1 MKTEGEKSFDNQS
14 NAVSKEVLVRHVFPI
29 EAEDFS
35 SAGEVSRKIKNL
47 LKQLGVDAELV
58 RRVSIACYEAELNLV
73 IHSWG
78 GRLVFQVT
86 PNIIQIITEDK
97 GPGIPDIE
105 LAMKVGY
112 STASEQARELGFG
125 AGMGLPNIKRCAN
138 TVNIQSKVG
147 QGTKLEINFKI

>member
-1 MKTEGEKSFDNQS
+1 MKTKGTESFDNKS
-14 NAVSKEVLVRHVFPI
+14 DLMSKNVLVRHVYSI

-47 LKQLGVDAELV
+47 LKQLGVNSELI
-58 RRVSIACYEAELNLV
+58 RRVAIACYEAELNLV

-78 GRLVFQVT
+78 GKLIFQVT
-86 PNIIQIITEDK
+86 PDLIQIVTKDS

-112 STASEQARELGFG
+112 STASEHARELGFG

-138 TVNIQSKVG
+138 SVNIQSKAG
-147 QGTKLEINFKI
+147 QGTILDISFHL